1 MTSSISLN
9 KPTAVL
15 GAGLTG
21 LTAAYV
27 LRKNGFPVP
36 VFEAEK
42 VIGGASRT
50 VVHDGFRFDLGP
62 HRLYTRNH
70 DVLGLVDELLGD
82 EMLTVPRLSHIYLQG
97 KFVTYPLRFLDA
109 LFALGPVTSLAA
121 AASYGVECVRR
132 TFRSSPE
139 NSFEEWVI
147 SRFGRILYEIYFRP
161 YSEKVWGVS
170 CNRLKAD
177 FAAQRIKGLSFR
189 EVIKNMLWRSGNAPV
204 TLASQFLYPRFGY
217 GQIPERLAEAL
228 PSGSV
233 NLQCPVTRLEHDS
246 RRVIA
251 LSYMNGGELRRCE
264 LAHVISTIPISNL
277 VRILSPTPSAE
288 VLDAAA
294 SLKYRDQVFV
304 FLTLDR
310 EQVMSDHWIYF
321 PSDDVFFGRICEPK
335 NFSPAM
341 SPPGKTSLVVEIFC
355 NESEPIWTESAESL
369 IRRVSRYIAELGL
382 IDEEQVTG
390 GDVVHL
396 RKVYPIY
403 VDDYEQRLATIFD
416 FLHPIKNLQIAGRNG
431 LFRYTSGSYC
441 IEMGIKAAE
450 NLMGHNYDLWSVD
463 SEEKYAES

>member
-1 MTSSISLN
+1 MTSSINLN

-27 LRKNGFPVP
+27 LHKNGIQAQ

-42 VIGGASRT
+42 FIGGASRT

-70 DVLGLVDELLGD
+70 DVLDLVGELLGD

-109 LFALGPVTSLAA
+109 LFAPGPVTSLAA

-147 SRFGRILYEIYFRP
+147 SRFGRILYDIYFRP

-189 EVIKNMLWRSGNAPV
+189 EVIKNMLWCSGNAPV

-228 PSGSV
+228 PTGSV

-251 LSYMNGGELRRCE
+251 LTYMNGGELRRCE
-264 LAHVISTIPISNL
+264 LAHVISTIPINNL

-288 VLDAAA
+288 VLDSAA

-321 PSDDVFFGRICEPK
+321 PSDDVFFGRIHEPK
-335 NFSPAM
+335 NFSPLM
-341 SPPGKTSLVVEIFC
+341 SPPGTTSLVVEIFC
-355 NESEPIWTESAESL
+355 NESEPIWTEPAELL
-369 IRRVSRYIAELGL
+369 INRVSRRIAELGL
-382 IDEEQVTG
+382 IEEEQVIG
-390 GDVVHL
+390 GYVVHL
-396 RKVYPIY
+396 RKAYPIY
-403 VDDYEQRLATIFD
+403 VDDYEQRLATILD
-416 FLHPIKNLQIAGRNG
+416 FLRPMKNLQVVGRNG
-431 LFRYTSGSYC
+431 LFKYISGGDC
-441 IEMGIKAAE
+441 IEIGIKAVE
-450 NLMGHNYDLWSVD
+450 NIMGHNHNLWSLA
-463 SEEKYAES
+463 SEKKYAEG

>member
-1 MTSSISLN
+1 MTSSINRN

-15 GAGLTG
+15 GAGLSG
-21 LTAAYV
+21 LTVAYV
-27 LRKNGFPVP
+27 LHKNGFPVQ

-42 VIGGASRT
+42 FIGGASRT

-70 DVLGLVDELLGD
+70 DVLGLVGELLGD
-82 EMLTVPRLSHIYLQG
+82 ELLTVPRLSHIYLQG
-97 KFVTYPLRFLDA
+97 KFVAYPLRFLDA

-121 AASYGVECVRR
+121 AASYGVERVRR
-132 TFRSSPE
+132 AFRSSPE

-161 YSEKVWGVS
+161 YSEKVRGVS
-170 CNRLKAD
+170 CNLLKAD

-204 TLASQFLYPRFGY
+204 TLASQFLYPRFGF
-217 GQIPERLAEAL
+217 GRIPERLAEAL
-228 PSGSV
+228 PSSSV
-233 NLQCPVTRLEHDS
+233 ILQCPVTRLEHDS
-246 RRVIA
+246 RRVIG
-251 LSYMNGGELRRCE
+251 LTYMNGGELRRCE

-304 FLTLDR
+304 FLKLDR

-390 GDVVHL
+390 GDVVRL

-403 VDDYEQRLATIFD
+403 VDDYEQRLATILD

-441 IEMGIKAAE
+441 IEMGIKAAK